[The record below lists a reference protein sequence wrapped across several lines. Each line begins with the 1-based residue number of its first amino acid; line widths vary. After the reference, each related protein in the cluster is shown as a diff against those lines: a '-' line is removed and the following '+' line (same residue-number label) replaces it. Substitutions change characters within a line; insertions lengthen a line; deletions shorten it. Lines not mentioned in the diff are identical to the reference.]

1 MLLPDAMAGARRVY
15 ALLLLCCLL
24 ARPAFAVNATD
35 RLERA
40 ADAYK
45 SSNYEFVLKVLG
57 PLDDVES
64 FPEKLDLIRG
74 LRLMGLS
81 YFFLKQ
87 LPSSHEAFYRLLRQD
102 PDYQLDPFLDTDA
115 AVKFFENVR
124 QQENA
129 NLAPIRKFHEQQAE
143 KEAQR
148 KADELRRKSL
158 TVEGARA
165 IIERRVVQNSGL
177 VAWMPFGL
185 GQLQNGNTKLGIAFG
200 IGEGITAISSIA
212 CYFAVEAMRET
223 DNTFNPANAPFARR
237 FNGAKWISAGLF
249 YALWVAGAIEANVN
263 FVPERVVGEAAL
275 APGTFSPGRPD
286 RPVAAPPPIA
296 PPERPTP
303 VPVPIEAPPSRPSA
317 GTPPRQTP
325 QPNKVPRSE
334 NEAPGSAPSNTVV
347 DASTTSHGP

>member
-212 CYFAVEAMRET
+212 CYFAVEAMRE
-223 DNTFNPANAPFARR
+223 RQH
-237 FNGAKWISAGLF
+237 
-249 YALWVAGAIEANVN
+249 VQ
-263 FVPERVVGEAAL
+263 
-275 APGTFSPGRPD
+275 
-286 RPVAAPPPIA
+286 
-296 PPERPTP
+296 
-303 VPVPIEAPPSRPSA
+303 
-317 GTPPRQTP
+317 PRQRP
-325 QPNKVPRSE
+325 ICPALQRGQVDFGGPLLRPLGGRGDRGQRQLR
-334 NEAPGSAPSNTVV
+334 PGACRRRGRARARHIFAWP
-347 DASTTSHGP
+347 A